1 MYKTS
6 SRLTLATE
14 MSPVGVF
21 NSSTS
26 ISPRLLST
34 AINLPDATTPCT
46 AKEANTAVRA
56 REGKESTFSSLS
68 LSLSLTHTHANTQKH
83 FGHFSPGK
91 RKKPYLLARESEAL
105 FESSSCSCPARC
117 VGRVFSGQKFLP
129 ARVHLKRSR
138 RQHPPHTFE
147 YCLEGNQAQ
156 HPQRSTFPQQPYCLA

>member
-68 LSLSLTHTHANTQKH
+68 LSLSLTHTHANTQKQ
-83 FGHFSPGK
+83 FASFSPEK
-91 RKKPYLLARESEAL
+91 ERNLTSWPVKAKLYSNLLLAAVL
-105 FESSSCSCPARC
+105 QG
-117 VGRVFSGQKFLP
+117 V
-129 ARVHLKRSR
+129 
-138 RQHPPHTFE
+138 
-147 YCLEGNQAQ
+147 
-156 HPQRSTFPQQPYCLA
+156 